1 MAKLVKKE
9 VSERVQPG
17 VSEIYGRNVSKAE
30 IGRAIDM
37 AKVVLQE
44 LAESMEAGDSTSI
57 LGLKVKKEHLE
68 EKTGEVVNTP
78 YVRPARDKVSVKL
91 GEVLKRVGK

>member
-9 VSERVQPG
+9 VIEMVQPA

-44 LAESMEAGDSTSI
+44 LAEAMEVGYSTSI
-57 LGLKVKKEHLE
+57 MGLKVEKTHLE
-68 EKTGEVVNTP
+68 EKAGEVNHQP
-78 YVRPARDKVSVKL
+78 YVRPARDKVTIKA